1 MFPETNTYIFITF
14 LLAMIGYTG
23 MTFIV
28 LYTIKRKVPLL
39 FWLVVVLII
48 LVHVIMV
55 WNFRYGWQFSV
66 AVRNGYWGFII
77 FHSALLMI
85 LVSTFVKESLAKI
98 LIRIS
103 FVVVTAGAVG
113 AVFRYDVVE
122 IYKLPVLICS
132 IAGSTGLLWNYLR
145 R

>member
-1 MFPETNTYIFITF
+1 
-14 LLAMIGYTG
+14 
-23 MTFIV
+23 MTAVV
-28 LYTIKRKVPLL
+28 LFTLRQMVPFL
-39 FWLVVVLII
+39 FWIVVVIII

-55 WNFRYGWQFSV
+55 WAFRYDWLFSL
-66 AVRNGYWGFII
+66 AVRNGYSGFII

-85 LVSTFVKESLAKI
+85 LVSAFAKESTAKI

-103 FVVVTAGAVG
+103 FIVVTAGAVG

-132 IAGSTGLLWNYLR
+132 TAGITGLLWNYLR
-145 R
+145 KEKPQL

>member
-1 MFPETNTYIFITF
+1 MFLVTNTNLFITF

-23 MTFIV
+23 ITFVV

-55 WNFRYGWQFSV
+55 WNFRYDWQFSV

-85 LVSTFVKESLAKI
+85 LVSTFVKQSIAKI

-103 FVVVTAGAVG
+103 FIVVTAGAVG

-122 IYKLPVLICS
+122 IYKLPVMICS

-145 R
+145 K